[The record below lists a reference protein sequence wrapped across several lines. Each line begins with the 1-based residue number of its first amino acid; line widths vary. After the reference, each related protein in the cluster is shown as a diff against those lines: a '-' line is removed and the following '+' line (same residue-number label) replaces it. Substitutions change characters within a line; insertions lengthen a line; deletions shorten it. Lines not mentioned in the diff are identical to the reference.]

1 MNFIKQF
8 LEKKRERNIE
18 QKVLRRYQELAGALG
33 SNGEMI
39 NRDKESR
46 ARAWVKEQ
54 EKLQLQPEPF
64 WNSRTIQAAFIGGGF
79 VILDRVNGT
88 SKHTES
94 PIVGVRIACGFHNY
108 FPF

>member
-79 VILDRVNGT
+79 VILAT
-88 SKHTES
+88 LITLYLSK
-94 PIVGVRIACGFHNY
+94 
-108 FPF
+108 

>member
-1 MNFIKQF
+1 MKFINQF
-8 LEKKRERNIE
+8 FEKRRERSIE

-54 EKLQLQPEPF
+54 ENLQPQ
-64 WNSRTIQAAFIGGGF
+64 S
-79 VILDRVNGT
+79 
-88 SKHTES
+88 
-94 PIVGVRIACGFHNY
+94 
-108 FPF
+108 